1 MLERV
6 NGANPVNT
14 SSTYSKQ
21 TGATVKSVSDNR
33 QEMNNVVSDT
43 TKSVDAKTSSA
54 DNERV
59 KEAIEKLNSDIRFK
73 RTRCEFT
80 YHEECNRVSIKLYDT
95 NTKEVIR
102 EIPSEDTIRM
112 LEKLNELAGLMI
124 DEKM

>member
-21 TGATVKSVSDNR
+21 TGATIKSVSDNR
-33 QEMNNVVSDT
+33 QESNSTINDA
-43 TKSVDAKTSSA
+43 TKNTDNKTSAA

-59 KEAIEKLNSDIRFK
+59 KEAIEKMNSDIRFK
-73 RTRCEFT
+73 RTGCEFT

-112 LEKLNELAGLMI
+112 LEKMNEIAGLMI

>member
-33 QEMNNVVSDT
+33 QETNNAVSDT
-43 TKSVDAKTSSA
+43 TKSVDTKTSSA

-73 RTRCEFT
+73 RTGCEFT

>member
-21 TGATVKSVSDNR
+21 TGTTVKSVSDNR
-33 QEMNNVVSDT
+33 QETNTINDATNADT
-43 TKSVDAKTSSA
+43 KTSAA

-59 KEAIEKLNSDIRFK
+59 KEAIEKMNSDIRFK
-73 RTRCEFT
+73 RTGCEFT

>member
-33 QEMNNVVSDT
+33 QETNNAVSDT
-43 TKSVDAKTSSA
+43 TKSVDTKTSSA

-59 KEAIEKLNSDIRFK
+59 KEAIEKLNSDMRFK
-73 RTRCEFT
+73 RTGCEFT

>member
-21 TGATVKSVSDNR
+21 TGTTVKSVSDNR
-33 QEMNNVVSDT
+33 QETNTINDATNADT
-43 TKSVDAKTSSA
+43 KTSTA

-59 KEAIEKLNSDIRFK
+59 KEAIEKMNSDIRFK
-73 RTRCEFT
+73 RTGCEFT

>member
-21 TGATVKSVSDNR
+21 TGTTVKSVSDDR
-33 QEMNNVVSDT
+33 QETNTINDATNADT
-43 TKSVDAKTSSA
+43 KTSTA

-59 KEAIEKLNSDIRFK
+59 KEAIEKMNSDIRFK
-73 RTRCEFT
+73 RTGCEFT

>member
-6 NGANPVNT
+6 NGASPVDT

-21 TGATVKSVSDNR
+21 TGTTVRSVSDNR
-33 QEMNNVVSDT
+33 QETNNRINDATKNVDT
-43 TKSVDAKTSSA
+43 ETSTA

-59 KEAIEKLNSDIRFK
+59 KEAIEKMNSDIRFK
-73 RTRCEFT
+73 KTGCEFT

>member
-73 RTRCEFT
+73 RTGCEFT

>member
-1 MLERV
+1 MLEKV

-33 QEMNNVVSDT
+33 QETNNAVSDT
-43 TKSVDAKTSSA
+43 TKSVDTKTSSA

-73 RTRCEFT
+73 RTGCEFT

>member
-6 NGANPVNT
+6 NGVNPVTT

-21 TGATVKSVSDNR
+21 TGTTVKSVSDNK
-33 QEMNNVVSDT
+33 QQINDKKIDT
-43 TKSVDAKTSSA
+43 TQKTDSRTSNA

-59 KEAIEKLNSDIRFK
+59 KEAIEKMNSDIRFK
-73 RTRCEFT
+73 RTGCEFT

-102 EIPSEDTIRM
+102 EIPSEDTIKM

>member
-6 NGANPVNT
+6 NVANPVNT

-21 TGATVKSVSDNR
+21 TGTTVKSVSDNR
-33 QEMNNVVSDT
+33 QETNTINDATNADT
-43 TKSVDAKTSSA
+43 KTSTA

-59 KEAIEKLNSDIRFK
+59 KEAIEKMNSDIRFK
-73 RTRCEFT
+73 RTGCEFT

>member
-1 MLERV
+1 MLEKV

-21 TGATVKSVSDNR
+21 TGTTVKSVSDNR
-33 QEMNNVVSDT
+33 QETNTINDATNADT
-43 TKSVDAKTSSA
+43 KTSTA

-59 KEAIEKLNSDIRFK
+59 KEAIEKMNSDIRFK
-73 RTRCEFT
+73 RTGCEFT